1 MTKEKLVKLLKR
13 ILDTTEDLD
22 FLLDLKNEDLEKMVA
37 IIRGRLEE

>member
-37 IIRGRLEE
+37 IIRGSFEE

>member
-37 IIRGRLEE
+37 IIRGRFEE

>member
-13 ILDTTEDLD
+13 ILDTTEDLG

-37 IIRGRLEE
+37 IIRGRFEE